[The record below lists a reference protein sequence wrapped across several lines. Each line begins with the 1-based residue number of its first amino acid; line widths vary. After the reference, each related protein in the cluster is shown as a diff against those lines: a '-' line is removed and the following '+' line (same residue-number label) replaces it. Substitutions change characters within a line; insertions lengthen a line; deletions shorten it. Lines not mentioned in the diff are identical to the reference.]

1 MTLRLRALPVRS
13 TIAKRSARTACV
25 GGTTA
30 LAMFAAAGIA
40 LAGQPPATTPDQTEA
55 NRLMNLTADDF
66 GLAPQNPPFD
76 WSNNECSGPT
86 RPEFTPACVQ
96 HDFGYRNY
104 GARGDLGFA
113 VIRDTKD
120 WIDQRFHEEM
130 YRICEDYASVPQA
143 ATQCVQDAD
152 NAFTA
157 VQLFG
162 DSSFF
167 R

>member
-1 MTLRLRALPVRS
+1 MTSRLYAGPL
-13 TIAKRSARTACV
+13 IARWSARTAYVSCATV
-25 GGTTA
+25 
-30 LAMFAAAGIA
+30 LAMFVAAGSA
-40 LAGQPPATTPDQTEA
+40 LAGQPPAATPDQTEA

-66 GLAPQNPPFD
+66 GRAPHNPPFD
-76 WSNNECSGPT
+76 WSNNGCSGPAN
-86 RPEFTPACVQ
+86 PAFTPACVQ

-113 VIRDTKD
+113 VTRDTKD
-120 WIDQRFHEEM
+120 WIDLRFRDEM

-157 VQLFG
+157 VYLFG

-167 R
+167 G